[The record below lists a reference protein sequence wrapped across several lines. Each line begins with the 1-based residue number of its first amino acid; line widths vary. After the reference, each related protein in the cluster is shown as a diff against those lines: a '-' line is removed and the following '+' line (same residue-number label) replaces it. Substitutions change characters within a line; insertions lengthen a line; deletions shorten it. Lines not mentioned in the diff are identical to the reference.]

1 MTGMVPMV
9 ANVFSLPSGRIVSA
23 AGHQLPGLWEAIH
36 HTLFTLSGTG
46 ETLLPVFKKIHNAM
60 INLHRLPLGIRR
72 EDFDTEADYQYALE
86 NYDDLYNMAEDIAMD
101 DYYEKKYGKIEK

>member
-1 MTGMVPMV
+1 MTGMVPMDV
-9 ANVFSLPSGRIVSA
+9 TVFSLPSGRIVSA

-36 HTLFTLSGTG
+36 HNTVYPPERVRRSFRF
-46 ETLLPVFKKIHNAM
+46 FKKTHNAM

-72 EDFDTEADYQYALE
+72 EDFDTEADYQFALE

-101 DYYEKKYGKIEK
+101 DYYEKKYPKE